1 MYSFPVYIK
10 VREYR
15 QSSAL
20 SEWRRYTLLEGLEEM
35 LSVTQAAQYLGVERK
50 TIYDAIKA
58 QRLVATQL
66 MGKTAVRQADLDSFR
81 DKELRP
87 NVRRTAQER

>member
-1 MYSFPVYIK
+1 ME
-10 VREYR
+10 R
-15 QSSAL
+15 
-20 SEWRRYTLLEGLEEM
+20 LEEM

-58 QRLVATQL
+58 QRLAASRF
-66 MGKTAVRQADLDSFR
+66 MGKTAVKQSDLDAFR

-87 NVRRTAQER
+87 NIRRGGQIEGAK